1 MKKILYFCGV
11 LCLTIVL
18 IFNILVTANLDT
30 VEHITIRFNSIVYIL
45 GLLIWSMII
54 LSCTYFLDKWLNKN
68 PTKFKKELKF
78 GLMIIA
84 IALYLAFSIIWVFK
98 KQPAIVGD
106 QIHVGNFAQAIYRE
120 NPDEFLPNMSYAGI
134 PLKDYM
140 QGYKQQ
146 IPLAFVYSIFF
157 RIIHTDII
165 HSIRGLNI
173 VANIFTVFALYKIGK
188 QLSKKHKINKCLLLT
203 LILTFISLPMMATFI
218 YGDIPGLALSLWSV
232 YYIMKYVDTKKARY
246 LLISSAFAMIAYMV
260 RMNSLIFIIAT
271 IIYLSLDWFKGFKE
285 QKKDN
290 NNIKENEALIK
301 SINES
306 TKKESVRNNLI
317 NLVMIVVFIVIS
329 IIPASIVENHYMNKY
344 GMDKTKAYP
353 KVGHILLGMEESH
366 RANGWYREDIGE
378 TALKDPIGVKEEYKE
393 RIKDRL
399 RYFVQ
404 NPGYTLKFY
413 TDKIAS
419 MWTENTYSAVMN
431 NKQGDNDKILNLIE
445 SLTFYQKMLLILMTL
460 CSLVVMIQNRKNI
473 SLEILFLI
481 TIFIG
486 GFAFHILWEAKSR
499 YIIPYIVAL
508 IPVASIVIDTEKI
521 KEVLANIK
529 KRFGKI
535 QDFGKKA

>member
-18 IFNILVTANLDT
+18 IFNILVTANLDKA
-30 VEHITIRFNSIVYIL
+30 EHITISFNSIVYIL
-45 GLLIWSMII
+45 GLLTWGTII
-54 LSCTYFLDKWLNKN
+54 LACTYFLDKWLNKN

-78 GLMIIA
+78 CLMIIA
-84 IALYLAFSIIWVFK
+84 IALYLAFSIIWVFN

-106 QIHVGNFAQAIYRE
+106 QIHVSNFAQTIYRG

-173 VANIFTVFALYKIGK
+173 VANIFTVLALYKIGK

-246 LLISSAFAMIAYMV
+246 LIISSAFAMIAYMV

-285 QKKDN
+285 HKKDN
-290 NNIKENEALIK
+290 NNIKQNEALKK

-306 TKKESVRNNLI
+306 TKKERVRNNLI

-353 KVGHILLGMEESH
+353 KVGHILIGMEESH

-399 RYFVQ
+399 KYFVR
-404 NPGYTLKFY
+404 NPAYTIKFY

-431 NKQGDNDKILNLIE
+431 NKQGDDDKILKMIE
-445 SLTFYQKMLLILMTL
+445 PLTFYQKILLILITL
-460 CSLVVMIQNRKNI
+460 CSLVVIIQNRKNV

-521 KEVLANIK
+521 KESFVKLKDKFK
-529 KRFGKI
+529 KSNRSFI
-535 QDFGKKA
+535 